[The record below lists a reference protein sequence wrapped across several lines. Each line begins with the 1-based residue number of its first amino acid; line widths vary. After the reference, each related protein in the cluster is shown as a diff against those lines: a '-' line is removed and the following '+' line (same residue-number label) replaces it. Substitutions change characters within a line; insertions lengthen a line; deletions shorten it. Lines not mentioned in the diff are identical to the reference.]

1 MKITVIKYLMAC
13 YTVAILLVSP
23 SVHAQSSCTKKM
35 LKDPVSASDQC
46 LSDQVKQIDLKIA
59 ARYKEIIIELPEVA
73 TPASE
78 TENETL
84 SKARMQEVYT
94 SWQSYQQK
102 ACSADASRQGLLR
115 NYENRM
121 FSICWIAAAKQ
132 HLAFLR

>member
-1 MKITVIKYLMAC
+1 MPSIMKNCLPLSLLT
-13 YTVAILLVSP
+13 ILLVST
-23 SVHAQSSCTKKM
+23 SAQSSCTKKM
-35 LKDPVSASDQC
+35 LKDPTSASDQC

-59 ARYKEIIIELPEVA
+59 ARYADIISELPEVA

-94 SWQSYQQK
+94 SWKSYQQK

-121 FSICWIAAAKQ
+121 VSICWITAAKQ